1 MASTLALALASSSF
15 ALEKFELRRLF
26 GVAARRAPTP
36 SRRRDGVPGAPQLLR
51 AFPIPGAAAPAL
63 APPFRLNS
71 SLSTTAILGVLL
83 YPIQHSGAPI
93 IAMTGTG
100 PRGYPRPSALLIVNR
115 LAGPLAR
122 EPARGARPFVPVGR
136 GGLFVARGGPFYGA
150 EPFDGVGVDGA
161 DDFELAAFEAG
172 GLVAAFVVV
181 AGEATGPV
189 FPPPAPP
196 PVAMLRS
203 ASAPLRDGTGYRPD
217 CNADRN
223 VALGPDWTPVG
234 EDAEPGAGG
243 VGAPAGGVPVK
254 PPVATLT

>member
-1 MASTLALALASSSF
+1 M
-15 ALEKFELRRLF
+15 
-26 GVAARRAPTP
+26 
-36 SRRRDGVPGAPQLLR
+36 
-51 AFPIPGAAAPAL
+51 
-63 APPFRLNS
+63 
-71 SLSTTAILGVLL
+71 

-115 LAGPLAR
+115 LAGPLVR
-122 EPARGARPFVPVGR
+122 EPTRGARPFVPFSLF
-136 GGLFVARGGPFYGA
+136 GGLFVA
-150 EPFDGVGVDGA
+150 FDGGLFVDGA
-161 DDFELAAFEAG
+161 DDCELAALEPG
-172 GLVAAFVVV
+172 GRVDAFVVV
-181 AGEATGPV
+181 AGEATGDPV

-243 VGAPAGGVPVK
+243 VGAPAGGAPVK

>member
-1 MASTLALALASSSF
+1 M
-15 ALEKFELRRLF
+15 
-26 GVAARRAPTP
+26 
-36 SRRRDGVPGAPQLLR
+36 
-51 AFPIPGAAAPAL
+51 
-63 APPFRLNS
+63 
-71 SLSTTAILGVLL
+71 

-122 EPARGARPFVPVGR
+122 EPARGARPFVPFGR
-136 GGLFVARGGPFYGA
+136 GGLFVARGGPFDGA

-189 FPPPAPP
+189 LPPPP

-203 ASAPLRDGTGYRPD
+203 ASAPGLRDGIGTQPD
-217 CNADRN
+217 CSADRN
-223 VALGPDWTPVG
+223 VALGPDWTG
-234 EDAEPGAGG
+234 EDAEGAGD
-243 VGAPAGGVPVK
+243 GAPAGGVPVK